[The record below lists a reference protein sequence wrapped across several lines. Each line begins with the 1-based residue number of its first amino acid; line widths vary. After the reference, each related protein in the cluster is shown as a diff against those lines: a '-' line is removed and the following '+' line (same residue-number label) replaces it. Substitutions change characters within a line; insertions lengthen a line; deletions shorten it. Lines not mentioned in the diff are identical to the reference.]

1 MSCEPDIVLTQKEL
15 YEFEKSKLNAFN
27 GTLMLCGFYFI
38 TGVAL
43 FLLVNF
49 TELGKSYLYDKY
61 LPFAITYIIGA
72 IFIIVYL
79 YIAIYNLEPKRDRYA
94 NSPDIICPDYWKLE
108 VLNTGEISEIIEN
121 NKTLTSNKITKI
133 NENDIKYKCKI
144 DKDITPLDSYESQL
158 KGYYNN
164 NTTRNKSDYL
174 YTPIENP
181 EPELKKY
188 NTMASHT
195 TGTGPIDDKRL
206 SSRSL
211 SSGTTTTTPV
221 PAPENNIICNEVY
234 PKYLEKLD
242 KNTPEGNKYRCEYAK
257 ECGISWTNIGCDE

>member
-49 TELGKSYLYDKY
+49 TEIGKSYLYDKY
-61 LPFAITYIIGA
+61 LPFAITYIVGA
-72 IFIIVYL
+72 IFIIIYL

-108 VLNTGEISEIIEN
+108 VLSPSDISQIIKNNDSLTNN
-121 NKTLTSNKITKI
+121 NKIGKI
-133 NENDIKYKCKI
+133 NDNDIKYKCKI
-144 DKDITPLDSYESQL
+144 DKDITPLDSYQTQL
-158 KGYYNN
+158 KGYYNDN
-164 NTTRNKSDYL
+164 VEGNKSDYL
-174 YTPIENP
+174 YKTITESDV
-181 EPELKKY
+181 EIQKY
-188 NTMASHT
+188 NIMASHT
-195 TGTGPIDDKRL
+195 TETGITLDNKRL
-206 SSRSL
+206 SYRSD
-211 SSGTTTTTPV
+211 SGSNDPV
-221 PAPENNIICNEVY
+221 SNPENNIICNEVY

-257 ECGISWTNIGCDE
+257 ICGIPWTNIGCDE

>member
-49 TELGKSYLYDKY
+49 TEIGKSYLYNKY
-61 LPFAITYIIGA
+61 LPFAITYIVGA
-72 IFIIVYL
+72 IFIIIYL

-108 VLNTGEISEIIEN
+108 VLDTEDIAQIKDN
-121 NKTLTSNKITKI
+121 NNSLTNDKKIGKI
-133 NENDIKYKCKI
+133 NDNDIKYKCKI
-144 DKDITPLDSYESQL
+144 DKDITPLDSFGDNYN
-158 KGYYNN
+158 KGYYKK
-164 NTTRNKSDYL
+164 NKTGKNDYIYKN
-174 YTPIENP
+174 YTGDDE
-181 EPELKKY
+181 ELQKY
-188 NTMASHT
+188 NRMASRESDDEIS
-195 TGTGPIDDKRL
+195 IDDKTL
-206 SSRSL
+206 SSRL
-211 SSGTTTTTPV
+211 IGEGDTEYVT
-221 PAPENNIICNEVY
+221 ELNKKIICNEVY

-242 KNTPEGNKYRCEYAK
+242 KNTPEGNRYRCEYAK
-257 ECGISWTNIGCDE
+257 KCGIPWTNIGCDE

>member
-1 MSCEPDIVLTQKEL
+1 MSCESDIVLTQKEL

-49 TELGKSYLYDKY
+49 TEFGKNYLYNKY

-108 VLNTGEISEIIEN
+108 VLNTGEISQIIDN
-121 NKTLTSNKITKI
+121 NKTLTSNIITKI
-133 NENDIKYKCKI
+133 NDNDIKYKCKI
-144 DKDITPLDSYESQL
+144 DKNITPLDSYNNELTQ
-158 KGYYNN
+158 GYYKE
-164 NTTRNKSDYL
+164 NTTREERDYL
-174 YTPIENP
+174 YKLINDSDE
-181 EPELKKY
+181 ELKKY

-195 TGTGPIDDKRL
+195 RGTEPDNPDPNRL
-206 SSRSL
+206 SSRLESI
-211 SSGTTTTTPV
+211 TTAV
-221 PAPENNIICNEVY
+221 SEPENNIICNEVY

-242 KNTPEGNKYRCEYAK
+242 KNTPEGNKYRCDYAK
-257 ECGISWTNIGCDE
+257 KCGISWTNIGCDE